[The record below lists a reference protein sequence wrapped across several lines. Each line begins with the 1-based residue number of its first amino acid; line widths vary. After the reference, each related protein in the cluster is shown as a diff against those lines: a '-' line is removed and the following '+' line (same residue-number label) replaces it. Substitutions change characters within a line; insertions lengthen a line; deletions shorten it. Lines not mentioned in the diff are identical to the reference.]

1 MFYGK
6 RALILTCLLAMLA
19 GTGLHFLYEWLPNP
33 VTALLSPI
41 NESLWEHIKLI
52 YWPYLAAALWLNR
65 GRPGGIR
72 PWLLA
77 LPIMSGLMLLL
88 GYLYHIVLGRSY
100 GGGYCNFCGCDGF
113 RLLVFHP
120 IFRTFP
126 WRKVDG
132 AHSARGGNGHPDRP
146 VYTVAPG
153 PYPIHRFVQDWGLVP
168 DPLLMLGS
176 P

>member
-88 GYLYHIVLGRSY
+88 GYLYHIVLG
-100 GGGYCNFCGCDGF
+100 GEAMAVDIAIFVAVMVFGF
-113 RLLVFHP
+113 WFST
-120 IFRTFP
+120 RTFP

>member
-88 GYLYHIVLGRSY
+88 GYLYHIVLGLS
-100 GGGYCNFCGCDGF
+100 
-113 RLLVFHP
+113 LIH
-120 IFRTFP
+120 IFRAIQKGTD
-126 WRKVDG
+126 DG
-132 AHSARGGNGHPDRP
+132 SAQLNR
-146 VYTVAPG
+146 Y
-153 PYPIHRFVQDWGLVP
+153 
-168 DPLLMLGS
+168 
-176 P
+176 

>member
-65 GRPGGIR
+65 GRPGGIS

-88 GYLYHIVLGRSY
+88 GYLYHIVLG
-100 GGGYCNFCGCDGF
+100 GEAMAVDIAIFVAVMVFGF
-113 RLLVFHP
+113 WFSTRFSGPFHGAKWMVPILLVVGMGILIALFTLWPPDH
-120 IFRTFP
+120 ILFIDLSKT
-126 WRKVDG
+126 G
-132 AHSARGGNGHPDRP
+132 AWYQIPC
-146 VYTVAPG
+146 
-153 PYPIHRFVQDWGLVP
+153 
-168 DPLLMLGS
+168 
-176 P
+176 

>member
-65 GRPGGIR
+65 GRRVVSDRGCWR
-72 PWLLA
+72 C
-77 LPIMSGLMLLL
+77 
-88 GYLYHIVLGRSY
+88 RS
-100 GGGYCNFCGCDGF
+100 
-113 RLLVFHP
+113 
-120 IFRTFP
+120 
-126 WRKVDG
+126 
-132 AHSARGGNGHPDRP
+132 
-146 VYTVAPG
+146 
-153 PYPIHRFVQDWGLVP
+153 
-168 DPLLMLGS
+168 
-176 P
+176 

>member
-88 GYLYHIVLGRSY
+88 GYLYHIVLGEK
-100 GGGYCNFCGCDGF
+100 
-113 RLLVFHP
+113 L
-120 IFRTFP
+120 
-126 WRKVDG
+126 WRW
-132 AHSARGGNGHPDRP
+132 
-146 VYTVAPG
+146 
-153 PYPIHRFVQDWGLVP
+153 ILQFLWL
-168 DPLLMLGS
+168 
-176 P
+176 

>member
-88 GYLYHIVLGRSY
+88 GYLYHIVLG
-100 GGGYCNFCGCDGF
+100 GEAMAVDIAIFVAVMVFGF
-113 RLLVFHP
+113 WFSTRFSGPFHGAKWMVPILLVVVMGILIALFTLWPPDH
-120 IFRTFP
+120 ILFIDLSKT
-126 WRKVDG
+126 G
-132 AHSARGGNGHPDRP
+132 AWYQIPC
-146 VYTVAPG
+146 
-153 PYPIHRFVQDWGLVP
+153 
-168 DPLLMLGS
+168 
-176 P
+176 